1 MNLLSVCR
9 LHPPAVLC
17 GELSGFVS
25 LYHSQFA
32 CSTRYWLH
40 AKLCCHSSLKFSHHV
55 CERRGACSMRHIY
68 SASEPG
74 VLDLSITQWFFV
86 LTSAVCAHH
95 GFLTVYH
102 KQVQVA
108 LAASSHHA
116 HIVCIL
122 CWQDCFELWACMQ
135 DATTRRFSTNSIYI
149 GNTLVSSILLALLLS
164 NLVVFAWRVIRAL
177 WLDKTW
183 SAVILS
189 WLMFVGTLHGC

>member
-17 GELSGFVS
+17 RELSGFVS

-32 CSTRYWLH
+32 CLTRHWLH

-55 CERRGACSMRHIY
+55 CERRGACFMRHIH

-74 VLDLSITQWFFV
+74 ALDLSITHCFSV
-86 LTSAVCAHH
+86 LTCAVCAHH

-108 LAASSHHA
+108 LAPSSHYA

-122 CWQDCFELWACMQ
+122 CCFELWACMQ
-135 DATTRRFSTNSIYI
+135 DATTRRFSSNSIYI

-164 NLVVFAWRVIRAL
+164 NLVVFAWRVNRAL
-177 WLDKTW
+177 LLDKAW
-183 SAVILS
+183 SAVILPCP
-189 WLMFVGTLHGC
+189 MCVGTLHGC